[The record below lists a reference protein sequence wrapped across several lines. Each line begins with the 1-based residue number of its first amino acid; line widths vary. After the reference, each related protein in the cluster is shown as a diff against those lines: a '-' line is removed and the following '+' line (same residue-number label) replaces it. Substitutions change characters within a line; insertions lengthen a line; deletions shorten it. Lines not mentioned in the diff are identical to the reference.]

1 MGNYPFL
8 LFKIFI
14 SMIYKQKVQSLLETL
29 EVKLRIIESVSTGQ
43 MKMSN
48 QEVAHLI
55 NQTKNIREQ
64 LSEIVR
70 LEK

>member
-1 MGNYPFL
+1 
-8 LFKIFI
+8 
-14 SMIYKQKVQSLLETL
+14 MIYKQKIQSLLENL

-43 MKMSN
+43 MKMS
-48 QEVAHLI
+48 QTEVAQLI
-55 NQTKNIREQ
+55 NNAKNIREQ

>member
-1 MGNYPFL
+1 ML
-8 LFKIFI
+8 
-14 SMIYKQKVQSLLETL
+14 YKQRIQSLLETL

-48 QEVAHLI
+48 QEVAQLI

-64 LSEIVR
+64 ISEIVR

>member
-1 MGNYPFL
+1 ML
-8 LFKIFI
+8 
-14 SMIYKQKVQSLLETL
+14 YKQRVQSLLENL

-43 MKMSN
+43 MKMSQ
-48 QEVAHLI
+48 QEVAQLI
-55 NQTKNIREQ
+55 NNAKNIREQ

>member
-1 MGNYPFL
+1 
-8 LFKIFI
+8 
-14 SMIYKQKVQSLLETL
+14 MIYKQKIQSLLENL

-43 MKMSN
+43 IKMS
-48 QEVAHLI
+48 QTEVAQLI
-55 NQTKNIREQ
+55 NNAKNIREQ

>member
-1 MGNYPFL
+1 
-8 LFKIFI
+8 
-14 SMIYKQKVQSLLETL
+14 MIYKQKVQSLLETL